1 MTEDRY
7 SRQMLFSAIGEM
19 GRKKIQNSTAVIIGC
34 GALGTVKSTSWTNV
48 LCGRNMILVMPPEE
62 RPVDLPALA
71 RDLSAAGGVPF
82 NGFMLTLKVPPHE
95 LTLFPNGRALIKGAA
110 DVAEAR
116 SLYARYV
123 GI

>member
-1 MTEDRY
+1 
-7 SRQMLFSAIGEM
+7 
-19 GRKKIQNSTAVIIGC
+19 
-34 GALGTVKSTSWTNV
+34 V
-48 LCGRNMILVMPPEE
+48 LCSRDLIQVMPPEE
-62 RPVDLPALA
+62 RPVDLAALA
-71 RDLSAAGGVPF
+71 RDLSSSGDVSS
-82 NGFMLTLKVPPHE
+82 NSYMLTLKVPPHE